1 MGVTSGSF
9 ETSHRISGSYNTY
22 AKFSWSQ
29 SSQSVANNSTTI
41 TWKLVGCTANQYQ
54 WIHVYGISVT
64 INGTA
69 QSVSWSGDMYNGT
82 QMASGTVTIPH
93 NADGT
98 KTFSASASIHQYST
112 ASSDWYSGS
121 GSWTLNQI
129 ARAATISSAPN
140 FNDEANPTITYNNAA
155 GTAVS
160 TLQACIASTDGQTVY
175 VPYRDISKTGT
186 SYTFSLTESERN
198 TLRAACTGNSMN
210 VRFYIKTVIGSTTL
224 YDSVQKTLSIVNA
237 NPTFSNFTYS
247 DTNSTITA
255 ITGNNQ
261 YLVQGK
267 STLQVQVST
276 ANKATAKKSATM
288 SSYQSSISGLTANGT
303 YSSSAAVNMT
313 FSSNAFTPGS
323 QTLAVKAIDSRGNS
337 TSVSKSVNVLAYAA
351 PTISASATRANNFE
365 NDTTLHIEGAYSPL
379 TISGTAKNTVSSVQY
394 RYKQQSTSTW
404 GSWTNMSGLNV
415 TSAGRYTTTN
425 IVLSLDNSYAWD
437 VQVKT
442 VDRLSTTTVSLV
454 VSAGIAI
461 FRIGTDGYVYNQEHR
476 LLFMTDLT
484 GKVQTAAYRRGVIAL
499 CKVSTTDSTYLDSWT
514 SGRIAFHRDNGL
526 AGIAEIRINM
536 ENAWYAGYGTNVS
549 YTSNVPLLTTSA
561 NLDTDLGFRPCS
573 FKYNNVWYGGIEVAI
588 ADANLGI
595 IRYEGLGN
603 FNIFGL
609 DYYIRQTSGSTRQI
623 LNSEVYNSLIY
634 NKWTKARGTWYT

>member
-160 TLQACIASTDGQTVY
+160 TLQACIAGTDGQTIY

-210 VRFYIKTVIGSTTL
+210 LRFYIKTVIGSTTL

-303 YSSSAAVNMT
+303 YSSSAAVDMT

-404 GSWTNMSGLNV
+404 GSWTDMSGLNV

-461 FRIGTDGYVYNQEHR
+461 FRIGTDGYVYNNEKRLITIDEAPLYSTHVGQVIMTTAFTTVAAVQAYYGGTWERWGQGRVPVGVDPNDTDFNASNKTGGAKTVTLTVAQMPSHR
-476 LLFMTDLT
+476 H
-484 GKVQTAAYRRGVIAL
+484 AL
-499 CKVSTTDSTYLDSWT
+499 KTYYDS
-514 SGRIAFHRDNGL
+514 
-526 AGIAEIRINM
+526 
-536 ENAWYAGYGTNVS
+536 GTNQGWCFD
-549 YTSNVPLLTTSA
+549 NVGGKKSFFTNEYCA
-561 NLDTDLGFRPCS
+561 AEGGGEAHDNLQPYQTV
-573 FKYNNVWYGGIEVAI
+573 YM
-588 ADANLGI
+588 
-595 IRYEGLGN
+595 
-603 FNIFGL
+603 
-609 DYYIRQTSGSTRQI
+609 YIRT
-623 LNSEVYNSLIY
+623 
-634 NKWTKARGTWYT
+634 A

>member
-160 TLQACIASTDGQTVY
+160 TLQACIASTDGQTIY
-175 VPYRDISKTGT
+175 APYRDISKTGT
-186 SYTFSLTESERN
+186 SYTFSLIESERN

-224 YDSVQKTLSIVNA
+224 YDSVQKTLSIINA

-442 VDRLSTTTVSLV
+442 VDRLSTTTVSLA

-461 FRIGTDGYVYNQEHR
+461 FRIGTDGYVYNNEKRLITIDEAPLYSTHVGQVIMTTAFTTVAAVQAYYGGTWERWGQGRVPVSVDPNDSDFNASNKTGGAKTVTLTLEQIPSHR
-476 LLFMTDLT
+476 HST
-484 GKVQTAAYRRGVIAL
+484 TAAGSRGKAQ
-499 CKVSTTDSTYLDSWT
+499 S
-514 SGRIAFHRDNGL
+514 
-526 AGIAEIRINM
+526 
-536 ENAWYAGYGTNVS
+536 
-549 YTSNVPLLTTSA
+549 
-561 NLDTDLGFRPCS
+561 
-573 FKYNNVWYGGIEVAI
+573 
-588 ADANLGI
+588 
-595 IRYEGLGN
+595 
-603 FNIFGL
+603 
-609 DYYIRQTSGSTRQI
+609 QTSGTSGYAWNADSGSVTGYSGGGKAHENMPPYQT
-623 LNSEVYNSLIY
+623 VYMYIR
-634 NKWTKARGTWYT
+634 TA

>member
-160 TLQACIASTDGQTVY
+160 TLQACIASTDGQTIY

-198 TLRAACTGNSMN
+198 TLRAACSGNSMN
-210 VRFYIKTVIGSTTL
+210 VRFYIKTAIGSTTL

-365 NDTTLHIEGAYSPL
+365 NNTTLHIEGAYSPL

-442 VDRLSTTTVSLV
+442 VDRISTTTVSLV

-461 FRIGTDGYVYNQEHR
+461 FRIGTDGYVYNNEKR
-476 LLFMTDLT
+476 LITIDEAPLYSTHVGQVIMTTTFTTVAAVQAYYGGTWERWGQGRVPVSVDPNDSDFNASNKTGGAKTVTLT
-484 GKVQTAAYRRGVIAL
+484 LDQIPSHTHNVYGRTGNTAAGSNCYQGRNWNGTAVTTDTGSAGGGQAHNNMPPYQAIYMYRRTA
-499 CKVSTTDSTYLDSWT
+499 
-514 SGRIAFHRDNGL
+514 
-526 AGIAEIRINM
+526 
-536 ENAWYAGYGTNVS
+536 
-549 YTSNVPLLTTSA
+549 
-561 NLDTDLGFRPCS
+561 
-573 FKYNNVWYGGIEVAI
+573 
-588 ADANLGI
+588 
-595 IRYEGLGN
+595 
-603 FNIFGL
+603 
-609 DYYIRQTSGSTRQI
+609 
-623 LNSEVYNSLIY
+623 
-634 NKWTKARGTWYT
+634 

>member
-160 TLQACIASTDGQTVY
+160 TLQACIASTDGQTIY

-198 TLRAACTGNSMN
+198 TLRAACAGNSMN

-365 NDTTLHIEGAYSPL
+365 NNTTLHIEGAYSPL

-442 VDRLSTTTVSLV
+442 VDRISTTTVSLV

-461 FRIGTDGYVYNQEHR
+461 FRIGTDGYVYNNEKRLITIDEAPLYSTHVGQVIMTTTFTTVAAVQAYYGGTWERWGQGRVPVSVDPNDSDFNASNKTGGAKTVTLQESQLPKHR
-476 LLFMTDLT
+476 HPIDNNQSGGDYDMTYQYELYISNNNATLRADHWCRFT
-484 GKVQTAAYRRGVIAL
+484 
-499 CKVSTTDSTYLDSWT
+499 
-514 SGRIAFHRDNGL
+514 GL
-526 AGIAEIRINM
+526 AGGGEAHQNM
-536 ENAWYAGYGTNVS
+536 PPY
-549 YTSNVPLLTTSA
+549 
-561 NLDTDLGFRPCS
+561 
-573 FKYNNVWYGGIEVAI
+573 
-588 ADANLGI
+588 
-595 IRYEGLGN
+595 
-603 FNIFGL
+603 
-609 DYYIRQTSGSTRQI
+609 QT
-623 LNSEVYNSLIY
+623 IY
-634 NKWTKARGTWYT
+634 MYRRTA